1 MKGDIFS
8 TELIITA
15 IILLAEFALFGICY
29 FQSKKPVDPL
39 KPRLIPYALIMVILS
54 AIILATLAHMVS
66 VVTGEQVQPRRPKG
80 MR

>member
-1 MKGDIFS
+1 MDSDLFS
-8 TELIITA
+8 TQLIVTV
-15 IILLAEFALFGICY
+15 IILLVEFALFGICY
-29 FQSKKPVDPL
+29 VQSKKPADPL

-54 AIILATLAHMVS
+54 AVILATLAHIVS